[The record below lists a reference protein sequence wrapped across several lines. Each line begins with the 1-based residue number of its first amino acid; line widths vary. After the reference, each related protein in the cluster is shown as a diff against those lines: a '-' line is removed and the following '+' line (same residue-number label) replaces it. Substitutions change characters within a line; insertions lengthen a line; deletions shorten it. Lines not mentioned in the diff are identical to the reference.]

1 MISLLRIDKLQ
12 TVSISGPFS
21 SNKLQLSVDSAFAP
35 IKSIPRS
42 ECTFHRNP
50 IDTYDL
56 FIFWIKIIYK
66 NWLYIKWVNYYC
78 FSDENQENEVF

>member
-35 IKSIPRS
+35 IESIPRS
-42 ECTFHRNP
+42 ECTLPQNS

-56 FIFWIKIIYK
+56 FV
-66 NWLYIKWVNYYC
+66 L
-78 FSDENQENEVF
+78 